1 MRLATT
7 LRASCLFRAYNPN
20 HLPSVFPISPPSL
33 SRTHLPRRTHVTPTS
48 HLSPLT
54 LLPLVSSKRRP
65 LPVSSSS
72 SASSGGARLGP
83 IDDQN
88 LAHCTSQDLA
98 ACPQLLVDAGAV
110 VDLEDVAAALES
122 LPSPDLKARALRQLQ
137 RIREGAKSG
146 TGHSLEIA
154 GVALVVDEK
163 GLVTASSGMHSGAIF
178 NRLSEF
184 VNWSG
189 GESDKEG
196 QVGVAEGGVG
206 GQGQGH
212 SGGGG
217 GGGAGGNSRNSG
229 HSSQTMLESTKNLAG
244 DIKRTLVDIGGG
256 TAGASDASGGA
267 QGCGSGGDALV
278 LASPSVSSEA
288 GGEDGTNGRDGDALC
303 GVTNTWREMHQ
314 LEKLVN
320 AFAARIRGMQNKLDA
335 RLGLGGAGASE
346 RSAGG
351 ALRSP
356 FGLTGHGAEA
366 ERQLG
371 LGLGMGGADGL
382 VADNWESDSLQA
394 GAGFGDDDLLQA
406 EFHGIVGKHHTAVD
420 NWEICMKKMV
430 EEMTSLDV
438 YEYLANGEETTLVT
452 HWREELKRLAQE
464 TQQEILDISRR
475 YGTENGAEG
484 GGVGLGGGAGAAGRP
499 GLTAVGSD
507 SSAFQSCMEKQL
519 AAVRNSILV
528 KSDQAKIRPL
538 EKQREQLNRAFD
550 EMRELIR
557 KVARERGK
565 LSRRLQNV
573 TETSVARLSAELEML
588 ENPSRWSPQLPQLK
602 AVEAK
607 IETLND
613 MDLWRNNDSLLKE
626 LSAMEAKRTTWKQT
640 LETARR
646 VLVEHT
652 ASDATSTRAAG
663 ERGEAKDGSRGEK
676 IISQLAKEFEDRWSQ
691 ICVEESMK
699 QIALKQKERQYSTNQ
714 SKLAREREKA
724 RQVLEDAEKERK
736 SGKEAKAVM
745 ETQLEEQ
752 VCGWRVSGV
761 AVDNC
766 R

>member
-1 MRLATT
+1 M
-7 LRASCLFRAYNPN
+7 
-20 HLPSVFPISPPSL
+20 
-33 SRTHLPRRTHVTPTS
+33 
-48 HLSPLT
+48 
-54 LLPLVSSKRRP
+54 
-65 LPVSSSS
+65 
-72 SASSGGARLGP
+72 
-83 IDDQN
+83 
-88 LAHCTSQDLA
+88 
-98 ACPQLLVDAGAV
+98 
-110 VDLEDVAAALES
+110 
-122 LPSPDLKARALRQLQ
+122 
-137 RIREGAKSG
+137 
-146 TGHSLEIA
+146 
-154 GVALVVDEK
+154 
-163 GLVTASSGMHSGAIF
+163 
-178 NRLSEF
+178 
-184 VNWSG
+184 
-189 GESDKEG
+189 
-196 QVGVAEGGVG
+196 
-206 GQGQGH
+206 
-212 SGGGG
+212 
-217 GGGAGGNSRNSG
+217 
-229 HSSQTMLESTKNLAG
+229 
-244 DIKRTLVDIGGG
+244 
-256 TAGASDASGGA
+256 
-267 QGCGSGGDALV
+267 
-278 LASPSVSSEA
+278 
-288 GGEDGTNGRDGDALC
+288 
-303 GVTNTWREMHQ
+303 
-314 LEKLVN
+314 
-320 AFAARIRGMQNKLDA
+320 
-335 RLGLGGAGASE
+335 
-346 RSAGG
+346 
-351 ALRSP
+351 
-356 FGLTGHGAEA
+356 
-366 ERQLG
+366 
-371 LGLGMGGADGL
+371 
-382 VADNWESDSLQA
+382 
-394 GAGFGDDDLLQA
+394 
-406 EFHGIVGKHHTAVD
+406 
-420 NWEICMKKMV
+420 
-430 EEMTSLDV
+430 
-438 YEYLANGEETTLVT
+438 
-452 HWREELKRLAQE
+452 
-464 TQQEILDISRR
+464 
-475 YGTENGAEG
+475 
-484 GGVGLGGGAGAAGRP
+484 
-499 GLTAVGSD
+499 TAVGSD